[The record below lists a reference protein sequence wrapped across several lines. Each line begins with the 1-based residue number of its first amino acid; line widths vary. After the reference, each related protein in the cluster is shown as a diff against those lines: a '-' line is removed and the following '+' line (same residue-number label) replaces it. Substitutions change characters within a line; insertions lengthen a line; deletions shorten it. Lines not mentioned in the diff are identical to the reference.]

1 MFFYRVISDI
11 SVIQRE
17 TTLTISDSLR
27 QSQQSKPNCESGSLS
42 TTEIT
47 DITRFE
53 KKKRSSGS
61 GYLKSYISLFRWLL
75 DKWDILLITNWIV
88 SCLL

>member
-1 MFFYRVISDI
+1 MFFLSCY
-11 SVIQRE
+11 VIQRE

-53 KKKRSSGS
+53 KKNDLQGP
-61 GYLKSYISLFRWLL
+61 
-75 DKWDILLITNWIV
+75 DILNHISHYSVGCLTNGIFY
-88 SCLL
+88 